1 MTRGRKKRRLF
12 GEFEDDGR
20 TIAPMDLDGMPERA
34 GGSRLFDMPFRL
46 PHGAA
51 RVRQEEAEARL
62 AAEREAAARGEA
74 DRLYERRQQALPPPS
89 RRETLGLLLNAML
102 AGLVIASVYLLVF
115 ALFFLFVWFVWLRR

>member
-1 MTRGRKKRRLF
+1 MTGGRKKRRLF
-12 GEFEDDGR
+12 ADFEDDGR

-51 RVRQEEAEARL
+51 RVRREEAESRRM
-62 AAEREAAARGEA
+62 AEREAAARGEA
-74 DRLYERRQQALPPPS
+74 EWLYERRQRAAAPPS
-89 RRETLGLLLNAML
+89 RRETISLILNAML
-102 AGLVIASVYLLVF
+102 AGLAVASVYLIVF

>member
-1 MTRGRKKRRLF
+1 MTGGRKKRRLF
-12 GEFEDDGR
+12 ADYEDDGR

-51 RVRQEEAEARL
+51 RVRREEAEARRL
-62 AAEREAAARGEA
+62 AEREAAARNEL
-74 DRLYERRQQALPPPS
+74 DRLQQPPLT
-89 RRETLGLLLNAML
+89 RRESLSLFLNAML
-102 AGLVIASVYLLVF
+102 AGLAIASVYLIVF